1 MDEQPKYTS
10 LPEAFSRVM
19 TDLADLIRKEMRL
32 ARAELSTKLS
42 IGIRAGIWMLAAAF
56 FAIVAALL
64 VVQACVLALATTTG
78 LALHW
83 SSLIVAA
90 ALGILAA
97 AAFAK
102 SKTDAPEQLTPDRA
116 INQVKRDIKVARSS
130 LHERA
135 IKPARQW
142 GRADPQYH

>member
-1 MDEQPKYTS
+1 MDEQLKYTS

-19 TDLADLIRKEMRL
+19 TDLADLIQKEMRL
-32 ARAELSTKLS
+32 ARAELSAKLS

-116 INQVKRDIKVARSS
+116 INQVKRDIKVAK
-130 LHERA
+130 E
-135 IKPARQW
+135 QFT
-142 GRADPQYH
+142 